1 MQIANPPNW
10 DLQNALNGSI
20 PDLYI
25 GRFKLNLRDFFE
37 EFEVRVTG
45 CVLRVA
51 SYSIWD
57 CGLRISDCSD
67 WRYGIG
73 DLRFTYKR

>member
-37 EFEVRVTG
+37 EFEVRVA
-45 CVLRVA
+45 CCELRVTRFG
-51 SYSIWD
+51 IVD
-57 CGLRISDCSD
+57 CGFRIVLVSDM
-67 WRYGIG
+67 GLVI
-73 DLRFTYKR
+73 

>member
-25 GRFKLNLRDFFE
+25 GRFKKNLRDFFE
-37 EFEVRVTG
+37 VGR
-45 CVLRVA
+45 
-51 SYSIWD
+51 
-57 CGLRISDCSD
+57 SDLHLKGGR
-67 WRYGIG
+67 W
-73 DLRFTYKR
+73 KV

>member
-37 EFEVRVTG
+37 VG
-45 CVLRVA
+45 GVA

-73 DLRFTYKR
+73 DLRFIYKR